1 MATYKDKYTWVPFFH
16 ELAEKLLTY
25 KDRQEQLREL
35 VLKSLD
41 PSFTKHILNS
51 GGAVQPKNIDPF
63 TVMGIINR
71 LTLTSRKLEVCKV
84 FKMIFKMQ
92 SNIPTD
98 YDGVPQLNPFISVF
112 YWSDIPEEEREEDIQ
127 HLWELLDVVMNNRT
141 REEIGEVYDVVKDQ
155 KGIKFRA
162 TIALYWIK
170 PKTYLSLDSN
180 NRQLLNHYGIYV
192 QNNIDYADYLNI
204 MDELKNKMFNR
215 EIPCTDFI
223 DFTEQAYED
232 SGVVAE
238 PDADVVAKAPHDGAH
253 FFWLIASKWN
263 LDEYEVGDKQT
274 YTVYGEKNRRRKL
287 ARCFDEAKTGDR
299 LICYSGRPA
308 KCVKAIC
315 EITKGIHKA
324 TQGEAIELIVIKKVH
339 HETTWDEIVN
349 SKVLINNEWFYK
361 DHQPNVPQGSLYPL
375 TKNEYD
381 EILRLTETELPSSED
396 SSLPD
401 SPQPDYDT
409 YDFDKDKDKPF
420 IDKAEFQHIVELLK
434 RFKNIILQGAP
445 GVGKTFLARK
455 VAYQMMGEQNDAN
468 IAMVQFHQSYSY
480 EDFIQ
485 GIRPTKDGFEV
496 KNGIFYEF
504 CQKALAAPKEQFFFI
519 IDEINRGN
527 ISKIFGE
534 LMMLIE
540 PDKRKSKY
548 AISLTYSESSDD
560 TFYVPENVYIIGCMN
575 TADRSLAQLDYALR
589 RRFSFYTLV
598 PEFNQ
603 AFKEFLAEHG
613 LHKEFINTIC
623 LRLNKV
629 NDLIASE
636 ELLGP
641 GKMIGHSYFTDV
653 AHIADANKWW
663 QDTLDYQVLPYLR
676 DVCFDDEGLYHQLER
691 ILTGKEE

>member
-1 MATYKDKYTWVPFFH
+1 MLIMATYKEKHTWVPFFH
-16 ELAEKLLTY
+16 ELAVKLLTY
-25 KDRQEQLREL
+25 KDKQEQLREL
-35 VLKSLD
+35 VLDSLD

-51 GGAVQPKNIDPF
+51 DGKFQPTNIDPF

-71 LTLTSRKLEVCKV
+71 LTLVSRKSEVCKV
-84 FKMIFKMQ
+84 FKQIFKMDTA
-92 SNIPTD
+92 IPSD
-98 YDGVPQLNPFISVF
+98 YEGVPQLSPLKSVF
-112 YWSDIPEEEREEDIQ
+112 YWSDIPVEEREEDIR
-127 HLWELLDVVMNNRT
+127 HLWELLDVVMSNHTND
-141 REEIGEVYDVVKDQ
+141 EIGKVYDIVKNQ

-170 PKTYLSLDSN
+170 PRTYLSLDSN
-180 NRQLLNHYGIYV
+180 NRQLLDHYGIYV

-215 EIPCTDFI
+215 EVPCNDFI
-223 DFTEQAYED
+223 DFTAQAYED
-232 SGVVAE
+232 SGIVAE
-238 PDADVVAKAPHDGAH
+238 PDADVVAKAPHDGTQY
-253 FFWLIASKWN
+253 FWLNDSPALWDV
-263 LDEYEVGDKQT
+263 DEYNVGYKQT
-274 YTVYGEKNRRRKL
+274 YTAYGDKGKKRRIFKYFEK
-287 ARCFDEAKTGDR
+287 AKAGDK
-299 LICYSGRPA
+299 LICYETTPVKR
-308 KCVKAIC
+308 VKALC
-315 EITKGIHKA
+315 EITKGLHKSKE
-324 TQGEAIELIVIKKVH
+324 GEVLEFVITDKVKYQVPWSELIQNEVFK
-339 HETTWDEIVN
+339 N
-349 SKVLINNEWFYK
+349 SEPGKGV
-361 DHQPNVPQGSLYPL
+361 QGSLFSLSYE
-375 TKNEYD
+375 EYKTIV
-381 EILRLTETELPSSED
+381 EMASKEECSS
-396 SSLPD
+396 SSSD

-409 YDFDKDKDKPF
+409 YDFDQDKDKPF
-420 IDKAEFQHIVELLK
+420 IDKAEFLHIVELLK

-455 VAYQMMGEQNDAN
+455 VAYQMMGEQNDNN

-485 GIRPTKDGFEV
+485 GIRPAKDGFEV

-504 CQKALAAPKEQFFFI
+504 CQKALAKPKEQFFFI

-598 PEFNQ
+598 PEFYQ
-603 AFKEFLAEHG
+603 AFKDFLSEHG

-623 LRLNKV
+623 MRLNKV
-629 NDLIASE
+629 NDLISNE

-653 AHIADANKWW
+653 ANITDADKWW
-663 QDTLDYQVLPYLR
+663 NDTLDYQVLPYLR
-676 DVCFDDEGLYHQLER
+676 DVCFDDEGLYNQLER

>member
-1 MATYKDKYTWVPFFH
+1 MVK
-16 ELAEKLLTY
+16 
-25 KDRQEQLREL
+25 
-35 VLKSLD
+35 
-41 PSFTKHILNS
+41 
-51 GGAVQPKNIDPF
+51 
-63 TVMGIINR
+63 
-71 LTLTSRKLEVCKV
+71 KV
-84 FKMIFKMQ
+84 FSKD
-92 SNIPTD
+92 N
-98 YDGVPQLNPFISVF
+98 
-112 YWSDIPEEEREEDIQ
+112 
-127 HLWELLDVVMNNRT
+127 
-141 REEIGEVYDVVKDQ
+141 VKDQ
-155 KGIKFRA
+155 STHIVQSRVPLP
-162 TIALYWIK
+162 LYDKINK
-170 PKTYLSLDSN
+170 
-180 NRQLLNHYGIYV
+180 
-192 QNNIDYADYLNI
+192 
-204 MDELKNKMFNR
+204 LKYIVN
-215 EIPCTDFI
+215 P
-223 DFTEQAYED
+223 
-232 SGVVAE
+232 
-238 PDADVVAKAPHDGAH
+238 
-253 FFWLIASKWN
+253 
-263 LDEYEVGDKQT
+263 
-274 YTVYGEKNRRRKL
+274 
-287 ARCFDEAKTGDR
+287 TGR
-299 LICYSGRPA
+299 TSIG
-308 KCVKAIC
+308 
-315 EITKGIHKA
+315 
-324 TQGEAIELIVIKKVH
+324 
-339 HETTWDEIVN
+339 EIVN
-349 SKVLINNEWFYK
+349 SALEYYFS
-361 DHQPNVPQGSLYPL
+361 DDGPR
-375 TKNEYD
+375 TKYANTENHKHITSMPDAYSIKPYD
-381 EILRLTETELPSSED
+381 ID
-396 SSLPD
+396 ND
-401 SPQPDYDT
+401 G
-409 YDFDKDKDKPF
+409 DKPF
-420 IDKAEFQHIVELLK
+420 IDKKVFLHIVELLK

-485 GIRPTKDGFEV
+485 GIRPAKDGFEV

-548 AISLTYSESSDD
+548 AITLTYSKDPDD

-603 AFKEFLAEHG
+603 AFKDFLAEHG

-641 GKMIGHSYFTDV
+641 SKMIGHSYFTDV
-653 AHIADANKWW
+653 SNIADADKWW

-676 DVCFDDEGLYHQLER
+676 DVCFDDEGLYRQIER

>member
-1 MATYKDKYTWVPFFH
+1 MTRHELYQAFQEKFPIDKLQDMELDRYTNVNDKDTFCYWVESKTEDLGSIWGGAAYKFGIFKYDVVPEKENGKYKHDDKYSWKSNLGNTAEEAYAKVLGAICNIANYSKNGDYDKIDALKDIVWPSFKWKVAF
-16 ELAEKLLTY
+16 LYSDEKLL
-25 KDRQEQLREL
+25 
-35 VLKSLD
+35 
-41 PSFTKHILNS
+41 P
-51 GGAVQPKNIDPF
+51 
-63 TVMGIINR
+63 
-71 LTLTSRKLEVCKV
+71 
-84 FKMIFKMQ
+84 
-92 SNIPTD
+92 
-98 YDGVPQLNPFISVF
+98 
-112 YWSDIPEEEREEDIQ
+112 
-127 HLWELLDVVMNNRT
+127 
-141 REEIGEVYDVVKDQ
+141 
-155 KGIKFRA
+155 
-162 TIALYWIK
+162 
-170 PKTYLSLDSN
+170 
-180 NRQLLNHYGIYV
+180 IY
-192 QNNIDYADYLNI
+192 
-204 MDELKNKMFNR
+204 NR
-215 EIPCTDFI
+215 EKFLEPLSKHFGMKDFRKKS
-223 DFTEQAYED
+223 DYE
-232 SGVVAE
+232 
-238 PDADVVAKAPHDGAH
+238 
-253 FFWLIASKWN
+253 LINFILSHK
-263 LDEYEVGDKQT
+263 GDKDI
-274 YTVYGEKNRRRKL
+274 YDFSDNL
-287 ARCFDEAKTGDR
+287 
-299 LICYSGRPA
+299 L
-308 KCVKAIC
+308 
-315 EITKGIHKA
+315 
-324 TQGEAIELIVIKKVH
+324 
-339 HETTWDEIVN
+339 EIVKGKGT
-349 SKVLINNEWFYK
+349 SKNDINE
-361 DHQPNVPQGSLYPL
+361 V
-375 TKNEYD
+375 
-381 EILRLTETELPSSED
+381 SED
-396 SSLPD
+396 VD
-401 SPQPDYDT
+401 VKN
-409 YDFDKDKDKPF
+409 YDFDADPDKPF
-420 IDKAEFQHIVELLK
+420 IDKDEFLHIVELLK

-485 GIRPTKDGFEV
+485 GIRPAKDGFEV

-589 RRFSFYTLV
+589 RRFSFYTLE
-598 PEFNQ
+598 PEFKQ
-603 AFKEFLAEHG
+603 AFKDFLAEHG

-653 AHIADANKWW
+653 PNIADADKWW

-676 DVCFDDEGLYHQLER
+676 DVCFDDEGLYRQLER

>member
-1 MATYKDKYTWVPFFH
+1 MATYKDKYTWVLFFH

-41 PSFTKHILNS
+41 PSFTNHINS
-51 GGAVQPKNIDPF
+51 SSKFPPKDIDPF

-71 LTLTSRKLEVCKV
+71 LTLTSRKSEVCKA
-84 FKMIFKMQ
+84 FKQIFKMDTA
-92 SNIPTD
+92 IPAD
-98 YDGVPQLNPFISVF
+98 YKGVPQLSPLKSVF

-215 EIPCTDFI
+215 EVPCTDFI

-232 SGVVAE
+232 SGIVAE
-238 PDADVVAKAPHDGAH
+238 PDADVIAKAPHDGAH

-381 EILRLTETELPSSED
+381 EILRLTETEPPSSED

-401 SPQPDYDT
+401 SPQPDYDI

-420 IDKAEFQHIVELLK
+420 IGKDEFLHIVELLK

-485 GIRPTKDGFEV
+485 GIRPAKDGFEV

-548 AISLTYSESSDD
+548 AITLTYSKDPDD

-589 RRFSFYTLV
+589 RRFSFYTLE
-598 PEFNQ
+598 PEFKQ
-603 AFKEFLAEHG
+603 TFKDFLAEHG

-663 QDTLDYQVLPYLR
+663 KDTLDYQVLPYLK
-676 DVCFDDEGLYHQLER
+676 DVCFDDEGLYNQLKR

>member
-1 MATYKDKYTWVPFFH
+1 MVK
-16 ELAEKLLTY
+16 
-25 KDRQEQLREL
+25 
-35 VLKSLD
+35 
-41 PSFTKHILNS
+41 
-51 GGAVQPKNIDPF
+51 
-63 TVMGIINR
+63 
-71 LTLTSRKLEVCKV
+71 KV
-84 FKMIFKMQ
+84 FSKV
-92 SNIPTD
+92 N
-98 YDGVPQLNPFISVF
+98 
-112 YWSDIPEEEREEDIQ
+112 
-127 HLWELLDVVMNNRT
+127 
-141 REEIGEVYDVVKDQ
+141 VKDQ
-155 KGIKFRA
+155 STHIVQSRVPLP
-162 TIALYWIK
+162 LYDKINK
-170 PKTYLSLDSN
+170 
-180 NRQLLNHYGIYV
+180 
-192 QNNIDYADYLNI
+192 
-204 MDELKNKMFNR
+204 LKYIVN
-215 EIPCTDFI
+215 P
-223 DFTEQAYED
+223 
-232 SGVVAE
+232 
-238 PDADVVAKAPHDGAH
+238 
-253 FFWLIASKWN
+253 
-263 LDEYEVGDKQT
+263 
-274 YTVYGEKNRRRKL
+274 
-287 ARCFDEAKTGDR
+287 TGR
-299 LICYSGRPA
+299 TSIG
-308 KCVKAIC
+308 
-315 EITKGIHKA
+315 
-324 TQGEAIELIVIKKVH
+324 
-339 HETTWDEIVN
+339 EIVN
-349 SKVLINNEWFYK
+349 SALEYYFS
-361 DHQPNVPQGSLYPL
+361 DDGPR
-375 TKNEYD
+375 TKYANTENHKHITSMPDAYSIKPYD
-381 EILRLTETELPSSED
+381 ID
-396 SSLPD
+396 ND
-401 SPQPDYDT
+401 G
-409 YDFDKDKDKPF
+409 DKPF
-420 IDKAEFQHIVELLK
+420 IDKKVFLHIVELLK

-485 GIRPTKDGFEV
+485 GIRPAKDGFEV

-589 RRFSFYTLV
+589 RRFSFYTLE

-603 AFKEFLAEHG
+603 SFKDFLAEHG
-613 LHKEFINTIC
+613 LHKEFINMIC

-653 AHIADANKWW
+653 AHIADADKWW